1 MYIKFTDYHGQLNAG
16 DILLMSHDDFVNGG
30 KAIMGVPICVTPSG
44 DETQEVDD
52 DNELVNVPDN
62 L

>member
-1 MYIKFTDYHGQLNAG
+1 MYIKFTDYNGQLTDG

-30 KAIMGVPICVTPSG
+30 KLIMGVPICVTPDG
-44 DETQEVDD
+44 DEPKEVDD
-52 DNELVNVPDN
+52 ENGLVNVPDN